1 MANIVG
7 KRELQ
12 SKELIDSDVTMS
24 LMLLAL
30 GSLCVEVGGKCN
42 MINDVTGVDVE
53 KYVLTLEAVYKE

>member
-12 SKELIDSDVTMS
+12 SKELTDTNVIMT

-42 MINDVTGVDVE
+42 MIHEVTGVDVE
-53 KYVLTLEAVYKE
+53 KYVLTLEAVYK